1 MNRKKT
7 VVPVVTFV
15 LYFGTEQRWTQ
26 KKNIRSLM
34 EIPKGLEEYV
44 NDFRIHVF
52 EIAWLTEEEINRFQS
67 DFKVVANFLQT
78 NVRIKIIFRMMKHR
92 SGMWMK
98 Y

>member
-1 MNRKKT
+1 MNREKT

-52 EIAWLTEEEINRFQS
+52 EIAWLT
-67 DFKVVANFLQT
+67 
-78 NVRIKIIFRMMKHR
+78 
-92 SGMWMK
+92 
-98 Y
+98 